1 MNKLD
6 KNLYDNIKEDYSKL
20 LIPCIINNYNS
31 FKKKNSTLYMNNS
44 FDLKEIFESKGKI
57 DNEKIKNLLI
67 SQFTDMDSNVINYIK
82 TTLFIYFIKP
92 TNGYKLKDLKEYF
105 NIQDKQEII
114 ENYFKEFMNP
124 IIASYRK
131 PHKKYETMK
140 DLKEL
145 ASNIDND
152 LRKLNA
158 DINLIINYNLIYNNN
173 MRDQIML
180 TANID
185 ICPYCGRQFITRFND
200 RSSADLDHFYPKK
213 YFPLLSLSL
222 YNFIPSC
229 QICNSRFK
237 NQHIKRILYPFNNG
251 YEDNAKFGIKFNS
264 PITDIYPS
272 VKIQIKNVSKDKH
285 FETEEDLKLFHIE
298 EVYQS
303 HNEFISNLIARKRIY
318 DNANFRDSITKLVS
332 YKMEDEEINDLLFG
346 YSFNLEY
353 DQKKPLA
360 KLVKDIFN
368 TSK

>member
-6 KNLYDNIKEDYSKL
+6 KNLYDHIKEDYSNL
-20 LIPCIINNYNS
+20 LIPSVRENYNK
-31 FKKKNSTLYMNNS
+31 FKKKHGTLYMNNS

-67 SQFTDMDSNVINYIK
+67 SHFTDMNSNVIDYIK

-92 TNGYKLKDLKEYF
+92 KNGYNLKDLKEYF
-105 NIQDKQEII
+105 NSQDKQEVI
-114 ENYFKEFMNP
+114 ENYLKEFMNP
-124 IIASYRK
+124 IIATYLK
-131 PHKKYETMK
+131 PHKIYKTKK
-140 DLKEL
+140 DLENL
-145 ASNIDND
+145 VVNINND

-158 DINLIINYNLIYNNN
+158 DINSIINYNLIYELN
-173 MRDQIML
+173 MRDKIML
-180 TANID
+180 TTDID

-213 YFPLLSLSL
+213 FFPLLSLSL

-251 YEDNAKFGIKFNS
+251 YEDNAKFGIKFIS

-272 VKIQIKNVSKDKH
+272 VEIQIKNISKDKH
-285 FETEEDLKLFHIE
+285 FETEEDIKLFHIE

-303 HNEFISNLIARKRIY
+303 HNKFIANLVARKRIY
-318 DNANFRDSITKLVS
+318 DNANFRDSIKKLVS
-332 YKMEDEEINDLLFG
+332 YEMGDEEINDLLFG